1 MPPGLVPRNAL
12 IASYSQ
18 VVGNPEMIVLWYLGQ
33 LSAFRR
39 SERTRFRL
47 LGLRGKPAPVCL

>member
-1 MPPGLVPRNAL
+1 MAC
-12 IASYSQ
+12 YSQ
-18 VVGNPEMIVLWYLGQ
+18 VVGNPEMIVLWHLGE

-47 LGLRGKPAPVCL
+47 LGLRGESAPVCL